1 MIVQGSGES
10 TFDQNATLNEFAEVF
25 EEYQSMGDVQ
35 EAEWEKND
43 WRQLNLWQN
52 PNNQFAYKYS
62 FGAGCNSRAGGTAH
76 EERRLNLKAI

>member
-43 WRQLNLWQN
+43 
-52 PNNQFAYKYS
+52 
-62 FGAGCNSRAGGTAH
+62 
-76 EERRLNLKAI
+76 